1 MKIYNSIRPVNE
13 LLHEIFRNHGGTENT
28 KRETLTACQVA
39 PHRRPEKIK
48 HMGGTVW
55 KVRRLKVMSKEST
68 ARLKA
73 MLSGLEKET
82 FGLIIS
88 PWKR

>member
-1 MKIYNSIRPVNE
+1 LSS
-13 LLHEIFRNHGGTENT
+13 LFLGSGG
-28 KRETLTACQVA
+28 KDQA
-39 PHRRPEKIK
+39 H
-48 HMGGTVW
+48 GGTVW